1 MKTIIFRLNC
11 TGRKFAKIRSLRDG
25 TFAPKMKNRAVLLLF
40 YTCFLLSSPM
50 HAQITPYQSGVF
62 LVSLVEG
69 ANVDAL
75 TRRFDPTA
83 HFEKVS
89 DLLNICLLHSTL
101 PEQDALNWLR
111 RQPEVRVAQLNHL
124 VENRAIPNDLYFP
137 KQWHFVNS
145 GTPNGVFNADMDAD
159 QAWDITTGG
168 LTPAGDTIVVAVIDG
183 GVDASHSDLLPN
195 LWNNWAEI
203 PGNGLDDD
211 ANGYIDDF
219 RGWNVFSENDA
230 IQGSNSAHGTPVAGI
245 IGARGNNGQGVTGV
259 NWTTKI
265 MFVSAVGTEASI
277 LSAFDYVLRARQ
289 RYNTSWGEKGAFVV
303 AANCS
308 WGINYG
314 DPSQSPL
321 WCEAFDQLGQAG
333 IISVAATANLPV
345 NVDVVGDLPTT
356 CPSNFL
362 ISATSL
368 NKSDEKA
375 ENAAWGAL
383 NVDLG
388 AYGQDVFTTSSG
400 NEYGAFSGTS
410 FAAPQ
415 VAGALGLLYAAP
427 CPNLIALAK
436 TDPASAAYWAKSLIL
451 GNVTPNPSLTGKTV
465 TDGRLN
471 LFQTLQNYENQ
482 CSDCPAPFALKTEAG
497 TDTSVLLRWVVPP
510 TAIAVNLR
518 WRTFGLGPWKIQE
531 AVSDSFLLSDLKGCT
546 AYEFEMQSSCEGLW
560 SAWSSPFIFETA
572 GCCSA
577 PTSVWVEASNSFN
590 AKIGWEPIANNEG
603 YRLRYS
609 KHGSGFWTFYTSDT
623 SFWVLQGLTACTEYD
638 VQVQARCEDAFT
650 GFSPLFTFLTKGCGA
665 CNELEY
671 CAAKAASA
679 TEEWIAAVQIGSW
692 SYGSGSG
699 GSGYQGFN
707 SILNDAPQLIAGS
720 LIPVV
725 VSPGFSGAVSKE
737 YYRIFVD
744 FNQDGDFED
753 NGELAFDPGFALE
766 GVVEG
771 VMEVPDFTLPGLT
784 RMRVMMK
791 YTNPNDNPPGPCVN
805 FDYGQVEDYCAELI
819 FDSVNT
825 ATQEKNAFLQMRV
838 YPQPAMDWVVLETS
852 SAENSMDCE
861 LLVMDLT
868 GRSILNQITPVFHQ
882 GKFTLNISRL
892 PSGLYV
898 FQVRAG
904 GRLFS
909 GKILKG

>member
-1 MKTIIFRLNC
+1 MWSPK
-11 TGRKFAKIRSLRDG
+11 G
-25 TFAPKMKNRAVLLLF
+25 TTFVPKMIIRVALLF
-40 YTCFLLSSPM
+40 FFCSFIVFPTA
-50 HAQITPYQSGVF
+50 AQTTPHRPGEF
-62 LVSLVEG
+62 LVSFPDG
-69 ANVDAL
+69 MDAAVL
-75 TRRFDPTA
+75 TRRKADFAPPV
-83 HFEKVS
+83 KIS
-89 DLLNICLLHSTL
+89 DLLNIWLFHSDL

-124 VENRAIPNDLYFP
+124 LENRGIPNDPYFP
-137 KQWHFVNS
+137 DQWHFLNN
-145 GTPNGVFNADMDAD
+145 GIPNGVFDADMDAD

-203 PGNGLDDD
+203 PANGMDDD
-211 ANGYIDDF
+211 DNGYIDDF

-230 IQGSNSAHGTPVAGI
+230 IQGSNSTHGTPVSGI
-245 IGARGNNGQGVTGV
+245 IGARGNNGHGVTGV

-265 MFVSAVGTEASI
+265 MFVSATGTEASI
-277 LSAFDYVLRARQ
+277 LAAFDYVLHSRQ
-289 RYNTSWGEKGAFVV
+289 RYNASWGEKGAFVV
-303 AANCS
+303 AVNCS

-314 DPSQSPL
+314 DPTQSPL
-321 WCEAFDQLGQAG
+321 WCEAFDQLGEAG

-368 NKSDEKA
+368 NRSDEKA
-375 ENAAWGAL
+375 ENAAWGML

-471 LFQTLQNYENQ
+471 LFRTLQNYENQ
-482 CSDCPAPFALKTEAG
+482 CSDCPAPFALKTDAG
-497 TDTSVLLRWVVPP
+497 TDTSVLLRWVMPP

-518 WRTFGLGPWKIQE
+518 WRTLGLGPWKIQE
-531 AVSDSFLLSDLKGCT
+531 AVTDSFLLSDLKGCT
-546 AYEFEMQSSCEGLW
+546 AYEFEMQSLCEGLL
-560 SAWSSPFIFETA
+560 SAWSSPFIFETE

-577 PTSVWVEASNSFN
+577 PSAVWVEASNSVN
-590 AKIGWEPIANNEG
+590 AKIAWESIANNEG
-603 YRLRYS
+603 YRLRYR
-609 KHGSGFWTFYTSDT
+609 KQGIGFWTYFTADT
-623 SFWVLQGLTACTEYD
+623 SFWVLQGLSPCTEYD

-665 CNELEY
+665 CNELDY
-671 CAAKAASA
+671 CDVKAVNA
-679 TEEWIAAVQIGSW
+679 TEEWIAAVHIGSW
-692 SYGSGSG
+692 SFESGSG
-699 GSGYQGFN
+699 GPGYQGYN
-707 SILNDAPQLIAGS
+707 GTLNDVPQLLSGS

-725 VSPGFSGAVSKE
+725 ISPGFFGAMSKE
-737 YYRIFVD
+737 YYRIFID
-744 FNQDGDFED
+744 YNQDGDFLD
-753 NGELAFDPGFALE
+753 DGELAFDPGFAFEGAAE
-766 GVVEG
+766 GVVE
-771 VMEVPDFTLPGLT
+771 VPDFALPGLT

-791 YTNPNDNPPGPCVN
+791 YTNPNDNPPSPCVN
-805 FDYGQVEDYCAELI
+805 FDYGQVEDYCVALVL
-819 FDSVNT
+819 DSVST
-825 ATQEKNAFLQMRV
+825 AIQENDAVCQMRV
-838 YPQPAMDWVVLETS
+838 YPQPAMNWVVLEFS
-852 SAENSMDCE
+852 EAENSLDCE
-861 LLVMDLT
+861 LWVMDIT
-868 GRSILNQITPVFHQ
+868 GCRIMNQATPVFQH
-882 GKFTLNISRL
+882 GKLFLNTSL
-892 PSGLYV
+892 WPSGLYV
-898 FQVRAG
+898 FKLRVG
-904 GRLFS
+904 GRSFS
-909 GKILKG
+909 GKIMKG